1 LIEKRKRK
9 MTIQGFEIN
18 PRAPAFEDGIRAL
31 TGLAT
36 SIVSDALGRTIGA
49 VGLVPMNKKSVS
61 ACGNAVT
68 VSVRSGDN
76 LMIHKA
82 LQMLAPGDV
91 LVVDGGGDV
100 SRALFGEIMM
110 TVAKSK
116 GAVACVFDAAIR
128 DVDAF
133 EKSGFPC
140 WARGVNMRGPLKD
153 GPGSVNVPI
162 SIGGMMVYPGDVI
175 LGDSDGVI
183 AIRPSIAL
191 MAAKLGKEKEQ
202 AEQKT
207 IASIHSGNY
216 DDAWVDIALRQKG
229 VL

>member
-1 LIEKRKRK
+1 
-9 MTIQGFEIN
+9 
-18 PRAPAFEDGIRAL
+18 
-31 TGLAT
+31 
-36 SIVSDALGRTIGA
+36 
-49 VGLVPMNKKSVS
+49 
-61 ACGNAVT
+61 
-68 VSVRSGDN
+68 
-76 LMIHKA
+76 
-82 LQMLAPGDV
+82 
-91 LVVDGGGDV
+91 
-100 SRALFGEIMM
+100 
-110 TVAKSK
+110 
-116 GAVACVFDAAIR
+116 
-128 DVDAF
+128 
-133 EKSGFPC
+133 
-140 WARGVNMRGPLKD
+140 VNMRGPLKD

>member
-1 LIEKRKRK
+1 
-9 MTIQGFEIN
+9 MTTQGYEIHH
-18 PRAPAFEDGIRAL
+18 RVPAFNEGIVAL

-36 SIVSDALGRTIGA
+36 SIVSDVLGRTIGA
-49 VGLVPMNKKSVS
+49 VGIVPMNKTPKTV
-61 ACGNAVT
+61 CGNALT

-116 GAVACVFDAAIR
+116 GALACVFDAAIR

-133 EKSGFPC
+133 DNSGFPC

-162 SIGGMMVYPGDVI
+162 HIGGMMVYPGDII

-183 AIRPSIAL
+183 AIRPNIAL
-191 MAAKLGKEKEQ
+191 MAAKLGKEKEL
-202 AEQKT
+202 AERKT
-207 IASIHSGNY
+207 IESIHAGKY